1 MASRGVGVRRRWIFG
16 KRRTGLR
23 AKEHRYCDTER
34 RSACEKAL
42 YQDYRPHACR
52 LAFQRGNGWMHKN
65 PVMER
70 RFVRLAYDARVVDVD
85 ARTPRKSRLGEAPRK
100 ASARG
105 LVSSNAVSR
114 ERRALQR
121 DGKDTCSEGHISA
134 SAPEGR
140 HTFRLPGNSP
150 WPWFDLDG
158 LAHATRQSPS

>member
-65 PVMER
+65 PLCNV
-70 RFVRLAYDARVVDVD
+70 
-85 ARTPRKSRLGEAPRK
+85 
-100 ASARG
+100 ASSAWHMMP
-105 LVSSNAVSR
+105 VSSMWMPERPGSR
-114 ERRALQR
+114 VLGDDR
-121 DGKDTCSEGHISA
+121 G
-134 SAPEGR
+134 
-140 HTFRLPGNSP
+140 F
-150 WPWFDLDG
+150 
-158 LAHATRQSPS
+158 LARCRIAN